1 MFGLLGTL
9 VNAAA
14 VIVGGV
20 AGLLIGKALNKS
32 VADSVMTGLGLVV
45 VYIGISGAFSGINT
59 LVTIISIATG
69 AIVGHLLKLE
79 DRVVSLGKKLEEKV
93 SKNGDGRIAKGFV
106 SASLL
111 FCVGAMSITGPLDSG
126 LRGDHTV
133 QYTKAVL
140 DGIGAV
146 VFASSLGV
154 GVLFSALF
162 ILVYQGG
169 ITLLAT
175 FIEPYLNPAIISE
188 MTCVGSLIIMALGFN
203 MLGITKIK
211 VMNFVPAIFLPI
223 ALCHIPYFS

>member
-1 MFGLLGTL
+1 MSGLLGAA

-14 VIVGGV
+14 VLLGGS
-20 AGLLIGKALNKS
+20 AGIIIGKALNKK
-32 VADSVMTGLGLVV
+32 VADAVMTGLGLVV
-45 VYIGISGAFSGINT
+45 VYIGISGAFSGKNT
-59 LVTIISIATG
+59 LVAIISIAIG
-69 AIVGHLLKLE
+69 AVIGTLLALE
-79 DRVVSLGKKLEEKV
+79 DRVAALGKKLEEKV

-111 FCVGAMSITGPLDSG
+111 FCVGAMSITGPIDSG

-146 VFASSLGV
+146 VFASSFGV

-162 ILVYQGG
+162 IIVYQGG
-169 ITLLAT
+169 ITLLAG
-175 FIEPYLNPAIISE
+175 FIAPYLTETIVNE
-188 MTCVGSLIIMALGFN
+188 MTCVGSLLIMALGFN

-211 VMNFVPAIFLPI
+211 VMDLVPAIFLPI
-223 ALCHIPYFS
+223 ALCQIPWLA

>member
-59 LVTIISIATG
+59 LVTIISISIG
-69 AIVGHLLKLE
+69 AIVGTLLKLE

>member
-14 VIVGGV
+14 VVVGGL
-20 AGLLIGKALNKS
+20 AGLLIGKALNKTVS
-32 VADSVMTGLGLVV
+32 DSVMTGLGLVV

-59 LVTIISIATG
+59 LVTIISMAIG
-69 AIVGHLLKLE
+69 AVIGTLLKLE
-79 DRVVSLGKKLEEKV
+79 DRVVALGKKLEEKV

-146 VFASSLGV
+146 VFGSSLGV

-169 ITLLAT
+169 ITLLAS
-175 FIEPYLNPAIISE
+175 FIEPYLTETIVNE

-223 ALCHIPYFS
+223 ALCHIPGLY

>member
-9 VNAAA
+9 VNAAT
-14 VIVGGV
+14 VIVGGL
-20 AGLLIGKALNKS
+20 AGLLIGKALNKTVS
-32 VADSVMTGLGLVV
+32 DSVMTGLGLVV
-45 VYIGISGAFSGINT
+45 VYIGISGAFKGQNT
-59 LVTIISIATG
+59 LVAIIAMAIG
-69 AIVGHLLKLE
+69 AVIGTLLALE
-79 DRVVSLGKKLEEKV
+79 DRVVALGKKLEEKV
-93 SKNGDGRIAKGFV
+93 SKNGDGKIARAFV

-146 VFASSLGV
+146 VFGSSLGV

-162 ILVYQGG
+162 ILVYQGS
-169 ITLLAT
+169 ITLLAS
-175 FIEPYLNPAIISE
+175 FIEPYLTPTIVNE

-223 ALCHIPYFS
+223 ALCHIPGLS